1 MKPCIVVRTKLENES
16 CICAL
21 HTELICPKATRVA
34 MSISLSIR
42 DINSSGIVNKV
53 MGIVVVRKMKVIS
66 AFCDSETF
74 LNPPPISHV
83 I

>member
-1 MKPCIVVRTKLENES
+1 
-16 CICAL
+16 
-21 HTELICPKATRVA
+21 